1 MSFQKVLRPLL
12 VCSALFAATQLA
24 TAQTKVAV
32 ISLQRAMFETAEI
45 KKADADMQA
54 TLAPR
59 AAQGK
64 KLQEDLAAIAQ
75 KLQGDPGKLTPQ
87 AEFDLNAEGKR
98 KQVELTRIQEDLQ
111 ADAEKMRTEVLSK
124 SSDKMQAVVK
134 KLAEE
139 KGYDL
144 VLVVDTQMALYFKP
158 AMDITG
164 EATAAYDKA
173 YPVPPAAPP
182 AKK

>member
-1 MSFQKVLRPLL
+1 L
-12 VCSALFAATQLA
+12 VCSTLFATAALA
-24 TAQTKVAV
+24 PAQTKVAL
-32 ISLQRAMFETAEI
+32 INLQKALYDTAEI

-64 KLQEDLAAIAQ
+64 KLKEDIDAITQ

-87 AEFDLNAEGKR
+87 AEFDLTADAKR
-98 KQVELTRIQEDLQ
+98 KQVELTRINEDLQ

-124 SSDKMQAVVK
+124 SADKMQAIVK
-134 KLAEE
+134 KLAED

-144 VLVVDTQMALYFKP
+144 IVDTQMALFFKP
-158 AMDITG
+158 VMDITG

-173 YPVPPAAPP
+173 YPVAAPPAAPP
-182 AKK
+182 APPKK